1 MTALYDMTPPV
12 GLIAL
17 YGVLLAWSIAAYL
30 TACVTGL
37 RALSSARDGAPPR
50 PFCLVVDSTRWV
62 FGRRLSASAWTARDF
77 IRLGIFTTVLASII
91 RAALLGEQAFDLSLT
106 KPPTP
111 FMIRSALLHVLSGS
125 ALIVLHCGLAL
136 HFQKE
141 RQP

>member
-1 MTALYDMTPPV
+1 MQAAYDMTPIL

-17 YGVLLAWSIAAYL
+17 YAALLAWSIAAYL

-77 IRLGIFTTVLASII
+77 IRLGVFASVAACVI
-91 RAALLGEQAFDLSLT
+91 RAALLGEQAFDLSLI

-111 FMIRSALLHVLSGS
+111 FAIRSALMHALSGS
-125 ALIVLHCGLAL
+125 ALIILHCGLAL

-141 RQP
+141 RQS